1 MSESDFDA
9 FLARAWA
16 DHGDHA
22 SAVAERLRAGPLPD
36 SPARVKALARLEVHL
51 FGEHLGRFD
60 EARARLDRLAGLPAA
75 ANDDARSALR
85 VGRATLD
92 LSEGRP
98 DPTAGFS
105 AAEALQAEG
114 GAAALCNGRG
124 ERLQARTLLATAR
137 RRLAGLSDAPPALHR
152 PLAIACNNISWSL
165 IERSAARDADDT
177 AAMLELAQASREHW
191 SQAGTWL
198 EVERADYT
206 LARASL
212 EAGDCDAALDHAE
225 RCLAACAAH
234 DAPPFEHFYAH
245 EALVRVHRARHDAAA
260 AQRHL
265 EQLHAVFERL
275 DADDRAACEPVR
287 AALDAASR

>member
-22 SAVAERLRAGPLPD
+22 SAVAERLRAGPVPD
-36 SPARVKALARLEVHL
+36 SPARVKALARLEVHV

-60 EARARLDRLAGLPAA
+60 EARARLDRLADLPAA
-75 ANDDARSALR
+75 ADDEVRSALR

-92 LSEGRP
+92 LAQGRP
-98 DPTAGFS
+98 EPTAGLS
-105 AAEALQAEG
+105 AAEALQAES
-114 GAAALCNGRG
+114 GAAALCNGRS
-124 ERLQARTLLATAR
+124 ERGQARTLIASAR
-137 RRLAGLSDAPPALHR
+137 RRLRGMADAPPALHR
-152 PLAIACNNISWSL
+152 PLAIACNNMSWSL
-165 IERSAARDADDT
+165 IERGAARDADDT

-212 EAGDCDAALDHAE
+212 EAGDGDAALVHAE
-225 RCLAACAAH
+225 RCLAACAANE
-234 DAPPFEHFYAH
+234 APLFEQFYAH
-245 EALVRVHRARHDAAA
+245 EALVRVHLARHDAAA

-275 DADDRAACEPVR
+275 DADDQAACGPVR
-287 AALDAASR
+287 AALDATPR